1 MIKTIKMKNW
11 KSEFQINYH
20 VNFLMEDATMITKH
34 EGIVIEAENEK
45 QVQDLVQSYF
55 KTNPESFVE
64 SPEDMISKVAR
75 QELII
80 DKVKKVW
87 KHLCLVKQNF
97 IEGEYQHLLHFYSYC
112 LLVTQLYFLMYL
124 ELQIVVT

>member
-1 MIKTIKMKNW
+1 MKNW

-20 VNFLMEDATMITKH
+20 VNFLMEDATMITKY

-75 QELII
+75 QELIV
-80 DKVKKVW
+80 DKVQKLR
-87 KHLCLVKQNF
+87 KH
-97 IEGEYQHLLHFYSYC
+97 
-112 LLVTQLYFLMYL
+112 
-124 ELQIVVT
+124 

>member
-1 MIKTIKMKNW
+1 MKNW

-20 VNFLMEDATMITKH
+20 VNFLMEDATMITKY

-55 KTNPESFVE
+55 KTNPESSVE
-64 SPEDMISKVAR
+64 SPGVMIIKVAR
-75 QELII
+75 QELIV

-87 KHLCLVKQNF
+87 KH
-97 IEGEYQHLLHFYSYC
+97 
-112 LLVTQLYFLMYL
+112 
-124 ELQIVVT
+124 

>member
-1 MIKTIKMKNW
+1 MNNW

-20 VNFLMEDATMITKH
+20 VNFLMEDATMITKY

-55 KTNPESFVE
+55 KTNPESFVV
-64 SPEDMISKVAR
+64 SPEDIINKVAR

-80 DKVKKVW
+80 DKVKKLW
-87 KHLCLVKQNF
+87 KHQ
-97 IEGEYQHLLHFYSYC
+97 
-112 LLVTQLYFLMYL
+112 
-124 ELQIVVT
+124 

>member
-1 MIKTIKMKNW
+1 MKNW

-20 VNFLMEDATMITKH
+20 VNFLMQDVSMITKFK
-34 EGIVIEAENEK
+34 GIVIEAENKK

-55 KTNPESFVE
+55 KTNPENFVE

-75 QELII
+75 QELIV

-87 KHLCLVKQNF
+87 KH
-97 IEGEYQHLLHFYSYC
+97 
-112 LLVTQLYFLMYL
+112 
-124 ELQIVVT
+124 

>member
-1 MIKTIKMKNW
+1 MKNW

-20 VNFLMEDATMITKH
+20 VNFLMEDATMITRH
-34 EGIVIEAENEK
+34 EGIVIEAENEE

-55 KTNPESFVE
+55 KTNPEIFVE

-75 QELII
+75 QELIV

-87 KHLCLVKQNF
+87 KH
-97 IEGEYQHLLHFYSYC
+97 
-112 LLVTQLYFLMYL
+112 
-124 ELQIVVT
+124 

>member
-1 MIKTIKMKNW
+1 MKNW

-20 VNFLMEDATMITKH
+20 VNFLMEDATVITKY

-55 KTNPESFVE
+55 KTNPETFVE
-64 SPEDMISKVAR
+64 SLEDMISKVAR

-80 DKVKKVW
+80 DKVKKLW
-87 KHLCLVKQNF
+87 KH
-97 IEGEYQHLLHFYSYC
+97 
-112 LLVTQLYFLMYL
+112 
-124 ELQIVVT
+124 

>member
-1 MIKTIKMKNW
+1 MKNW

-20 VNFLMEDATMITKH
+20 VNFLMEDATMITKY

-64 SPEDMISKVAR
+64 SPEDVICKVTR

-80 DKVKKVW
+80 DKVKKIW
-87 KHLCLVKQNF
+87 KL
-97 IEGEYQHLLHFYSYC
+97 
-112 LLVTQLYFLMYL
+112 
-124 ELQIVVT
+124 

>member
-1 MIKTIKMKNW
+1 MKNW

-20 VNFLMEDATMITKH
+20 VDFLMEDATMITKY

-75 QELII
+75 QELIV

-87 KHLCLVKQNF
+87 TH
-97 IEGEYQHLLHFYSYC
+97 
-112 LLVTQLYFLMYL
+112 
-124 ELQIVVT
+124 

>member
-1 MIKTIKMKNW
+1 MKNW
-11 KSEFQINYH
+11 KIEFQINYD
-20 VNFLMEDATMITKH
+20 VNFLIEDAKMITKH

-55 KTNPESFVE
+55 KTNPERFVQ
-64 SPEDMISKVAR
+64 SPEDMISKVTR

-87 KHLCLVKQNF
+87 EH
-97 IEGEYQHLLHFYSYC
+97 
-112 LLVTQLYFLMYL
+112 
-124 ELQIVVT
+124 

>member
-1 MIKTIKMKNW
+1 MHKMNNW

-20 VNFLMEDATMITKH
+20 VNFLMEDATMITKY

-64 SPEDMISKVAR
+64 SPEDMISKVAK
-75 QELII
+75 QELIV

-87 KHLCLVKQNF
+87 KH
-97 IEGEYQHLLHFYSYC
+97 
-112 LLVTQLYFLMYL
+112 
-124 ELQIVVT
+124 

>member
-1 MIKTIKMKNW
+1 MKNW

-20 VNFLMEDATMITKH
+20 VNFLMEDATMITKY

-64 SPEDMISKVAR
+64 SPEDIISKVAR
-75 QELII
+75 QELIV
-80 DKVKKVW
+80 DKVRKVW
-87 KHLCLVKQNF
+87 KH
-97 IEGEYQHLLHFYSYC
+97 
-112 LLVTQLYFLMYL
+112 
-124 ELQIVVT
+124 

>member
-1 MIKTIKMKNW
+1 MKNW

-20 VNFLMEDATMITKH
+20 VNFLMEDATILTKN
-34 EGIVIEAENEK
+34 EGMVIEAENEK

-55 KTNPESFVE
+55 KTNPKSFVE
-64 SPEDMISKVAR
+64 SPEDMISKVTR

-87 KHLCLVKQNF
+87 SH
-97 IEGEYQHLLHFYSYC
+97 
-112 LLVTQLYFLMYL
+112 
-124 ELQIVVT
+124 

>member
-1 MIKTIKMKNW
+1 MKNW

-20 VNFLMEDATMITKH
+20 VNFLLENACIITKQ
-34 EGIVIEAENEK
+34 EGIIIEVENEK

-55 KTNPESFVE
+55 NTNPENFVE

-87 KHLCLVKQNF
+87 KH
-97 IEGEYQHLLHFYSYC
+97 
-112 LLVTQLYFLMYL
+112 
-124 ELQIVVT
+124 

>member
-1 MIKTIKMKNW
+1 MKNW

-20 VNFLMEDATMITKH
+20 VNFLMEDATMITKY

-64 SPEDMISKVAR
+64 SPEDLISKVAR
-75 QELII
+75 QELIV
-80 DKVKKVW
+80 DKVEKVW
-87 KHLCLVKQNF
+87 KH
-97 IEGEYQHLLHFYSYC
+97 
-112 LLVTQLYFLMYL
+112 
-124 ELQIVVT
+124 

>member
-1 MIKTIKMKNW
+1 MKNW

-20 VNFLMEDATMITKH
+20 VNFLMEDATMITKY

-64 SPEDMISKVAR
+64 TPEDMISKVAR
-75 QELII
+75 QELIV

-87 KHLCLVKQNF
+87 THQNKF
-97 IEGEYQHLLHFYSYC
+97 
-112 LLVTQLYFLMYL
+112 
-124 ELQIVVT
+124 

>member
-1 MIKTIKMKNW
+1 MKNW

-20 VNFLMEDATMITKH
+20 VNFLMEDATMVTKH

-75 QELII
+75 QELIV
-80 DKVKKVW
+80 DKVKKLL
-87 KHLCLVKQNF
+87 K
-97 IEGEYQHLLHFYSYC
+97 YQ
-112 LLVTQLYFLMYL
+112 
-124 ELQIVVT
+124 

>member
-1 MIKTIKMKNW
+1 MKNW

-20 VNFLMEDATMITKH
+20 VNFLMEDATMITKY
-34 EGIVIEAENEK
+34 EGIVIEVENEK

-64 SPEDMISKVAR
+64 SPEDMISNVAR

-87 KHLCLVKQNF
+87 TH
-97 IEGEYQHLLHFYSYC
+97 
-112 LLVTQLYFLMYL
+112 
-124 ELQIVVT
+124 

>member
-1 MIKTIKMKNW
+1 MKNW

-20 VNFLMEDATMITKH
+20 VNFLMEDATMITKY

-45 QVQDLVQSYF
+45 QVQDIVQSYF

-75 QELII
+75 QELIV
-80 DKVKKVW
+80 DKVKK
-87 KHLCLVKQNF
+87 LSKQ
-97 IEGEYQHLLHFYSYC
+97 
-112 LLVTQLYFLMYL
+112 
-124 ELQIVVT
+124 

>member
-1 MIKTIKMKNW
+1 MNNW

-20 VNFLMEDATMITKH
+20 VNFLMEDATMITKY

-45 QVQDLVQSYF
+45 QLQDLVQSYF

-75 QELII
+75 QELIV

-87 KHLCLVKQNF
+87 KH
-97 IEGEYQHLLHFYSYC
+97 
-112 LLVTQLYFLMYL
+112 
-124 ELQIVVT
+124 

>member
-1 MIKTIKMKNW
+1 MKNW

-20 VNFLMEDATMITKH
+20 VNFLMEDATMITKY

-75 QELII
+75 QELIV
-80 DKVKKVW
+80 DRVKKVR
-87 KHLCLVKQNF
+87 KH
-97 IEGEYQHLLHFYSYC
+97 
-112 LLVTQLYFLMYL
+112 
-124 ELQIVVT
+124 

>member
-1 MIKTIKMKNW
+1 MRKMKNW

-20 VNFLMEDATMITKH
+20 VNFLMEDATMITKY

-64 SPEDMISKVAR
+64 SLEDLISKVAR
-75 QELII
+75 QELIL

-87 KHLCLVKQNF
+87 KH
-97 IEGEYQHLLHFYSYC
+97 
-112 LLVTQLYFLMYL
+112 
-124 ELQIVVT
+124 

>member
-1 MIKTIKMKNW
+1 MKNW

-20 VNFLMEDATMITKH
+20 VNFLLEEETMITKH
-34 EGIVIEAENEK
+34 EGIIIEAENEK
-45 QVQDLVQSYF
+45 QAEDLVQSYF
-55 KTNPESFVE
+55 STNPERFVE

-87 KHLCLVKQNF
+87 TH
-97 IEGEYQHLLHFYSYC
+97 
-112 LLVTQLYFLMYL
+112 
-124 ELQIVVT
+124 

>member
-1 MIKTIKMKNW
+1 MKNW

-20 VNFLMEDATMITKH
+20 VNFLMEDATMITKY

-64 SPEDMISKVAR
+64 SPEDIISKVAR
-75 QELII
+75 QELIV
-80 DKVKKVW
+80 DKEKKVW
-87 KHLCLVKQNF
+87 KH
-97 IEGEYQHLLHFYSYC
+97 
-112 LLVTQLYFLMYL
+112 
-124 ELQIVVT
+124 

>member
-1 MIKTIKMKNW
+1 MKNW
-11 KSEFQINYH
+11 ISEFQINYH

-64 SPEDMISKVAR
+64 SLEDMISKFAR
-75 QELII
+75 QEL
-80 DKVKKVW
+80 
-87 KHLCLVKQNF
+87 L
-97 IEGEYQHLLHFYSYC
+97 
-112 LLVTQLYFLMYL
+112 
-124 ELQIVVT
+124 

>member
-1 MIKTIKMKNW
+1 MKNW

-20 VNFLMEDATMITKH
+20 VNFLMEDATMITKY

-55 KTNPESFVE
+55 NTNPESFVE

-80 DKVKKVW
+80 DEVKKVW
-87 KHLCLVKQNF
+87 KH
-97 IEGEYQHLLHFYSYC
+97 
-112 LLVTQLYFLMYL
+112 
-124 ELQIVVT
+124 